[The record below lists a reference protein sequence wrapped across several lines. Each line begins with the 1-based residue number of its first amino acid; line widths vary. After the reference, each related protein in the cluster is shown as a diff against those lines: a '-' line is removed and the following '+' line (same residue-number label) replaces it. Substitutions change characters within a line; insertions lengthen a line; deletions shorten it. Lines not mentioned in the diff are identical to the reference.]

1 MKKEERARSREEITG
16 AEMVTEEG
24 PEWLL
29 SLLREVQ
36 LEQFYSKIWDEL
48 NVTRP
53 GHFDFVKPFDLDQIG
68 MGRPAQRRLF
78 EALKRRK
85 PQVRPKS
92 WMYKMFSTRSPDSPD
107 SPPYPEALISSSSS
121 PSSAAPRGDPDCSLK
136 CLINERDLSLFER
149 LGDGCFG
156 VVRRG
161 EWRIPGGRLVNV
173 AVKSLRTDA
182 GSDPDALLDFLQE
195 VNSMYALDHPHL
207 IRLYGVVLAQPLK
220 MITELAPL
228 GSLHDTLRSR
238 YGSFSLLLLCSYAL
252 QIASGMSY
260 LESRKF
266 IHRDLAARNILLTS
280 EEVVKIGD
288 FGLMRALNGHND
300 HYIMSAHRKIP
311 FAWCS
316 PESLKIGT
324 FSHPSDVWM
333 FGVTLWEMFTY
344 GHEPWLG
351 LSGRQILNK
360 IDREGERLER
370 PDDCPQGMYSVMM
383 KCWAPKPEHRPN
395 FSSLMTL
402 IQEVRPV
409 EVRVLQE
416 VMDPTLLRLDAGD
429 VVTVI
434 DAGPDSQLWRGQNRR
449 TLKVGQFPPSLVSP
463 EDVSQVRS
471 GVQLGSS
478 LMKLSLDAEASN
490 ERRNRAKEA
499 VRREGGGAGGG
510 AGVKLLRMQ
519 RLSKSLE
526 SLSDFSPQTG
536 RQNLPGPK
544 SRVRDLESS
553 PPREA
558 SPRRMSDLPPRR
570 ILANLR
576 PPVLPKPKL
585 PAAKERILPLPNTDY
600 PTPQVNRSS
609 KEKFSS
615 SPVLA
620 PIGEIVHRVPSDPKV
635 AAQKGGSAESDLQR
649 KVKEVEERVHGVTTE
664 ESRDAL
670 RRYSGDVTRAVQALK
685 VEQLYNVSRHSKED
699 CRRILEKCQWNLESA
714 SRYVL
719 RRALHPQ

>member
-1 MKKEERARSREEITG
+1 
-16 AEMVTEEG
+16 MVTEEG
-24 PEWLL
+24 SDWLL
-29 SLLREVQ
+29 AVLREVQ
-36 LEQFYSKIWDEL
+36 LEQFHSKIQDEL

-85 PQVRPKS
+85 PPVRPKS

-107 SPPYPEALISSSSS
+107 SAPFPDSVISPSSSS
-121 PSSAAPRGDPDCSLK
+121 PKGDPDCSLK

-161 EWRIPGGRLVNV
+161 EWRIPGGRVVNV
-173 AVKSLRTDA
+173 AVKSLRSDA
-182 GSDPDALLDFLQE
+182 GSDPDALVDFLQE

-220 MITELAPL
+220 MVTELAPL

-238 YGSFSLLLLCSYAL
+238 YGTFPLPLLWSYAM

-266 IHRDLAARNILLTS
+266 IHRDLAARNILMSS

-344 GHEPWLG
+344 GQEPWLG

-360 IDREGERLER
+360 IDREGEQLER
-370 PDDCPQGMYSVMM
+370 PDDCPQGLYSIMM
-383 KCWAPKPEHRPN
+383 RCWAHKPEHRPN
-395 FSSLMTL
+395 FSSLMAL
-402 IQEVRPV
+402 IQEARPV
-409 EVRVLQE
+409 EVRVLQD
-416 VMDPTLLRLDAGD
+416 VVDANLLRLDAGD
-429 VVTVI
+429 VVTLI
-434 DAGPDSQLWRGQNRR
+434 DAGSDLQMWRGQNRR
-449 TLKVGQFPPSLVSP
+449 TLKVGQFPSSLVSP
-463 EDVSQVRS
+463 EDMAQARS
-471 GVQLGSS
+471 CVQMTSGLG
-478 LMKLSLDAEASN
+478 KLSLGDAEAES
-490 ERRNRAKEA
+490 ERRNRGKEA
-499 VRREGGGAGGG
+499 ARRGGGAGG
-510 AGVKLLRMQ
+510 GVKLLRMQ
-519 RLSKSLE
+519 GLSKSLE
-526 SLSDFSPQTG
+526 SLSDFSQQNT
-536 RQNLPGPK
+536 RQNRPGPK
-544 SRVRDLESS
+544 IRVRDLESS
-553 PPREA
+553 PPREP

-576 PPVLPKPKL
+576 PPVLPKPKQ
-585 PAAKERILPLPNTDY
+585 PAPKERHLPLPSMDY
-600 PTPQVNRSS
+600 PSPQMSRTS

-615 SPVLA
+615 SPALA
-620 PIGEIVHRVPSDPKV
+620 PAGDVVHRLPSDGKTASP
-635 AAQKGGSAESDLQR
+635 KGGSAESDLQR

-664 ESRDAL
+664 ESRGAL
-670 RRYSGDVTRAVQALK
+670 RSYGGDVSRAVQSLK

-699 CRRILEKCQWNLESA
+699 CRRILEKCQWNLEAA

>member
-1 MKKEERARSREEITG
+1 
-16 AEMVTEEG
+16 MVTEEG
-24 PEWLL
+24 TEWLL

-36 LEQFYSKIWDEL
+36 LEQFYPKIRDEL

-78 EALKRRK
+78 EAVKRRK
-85 PQVRPKS
+85 PPVRPKS

-107 SPPYPEALISSSSS
+107 SLPFPDPVISSSSS

-136 CLINERDLSLFER
+136 CLINERDLSLLER

-156 VVRRG
+156 VVKRG
-161 EWRIPGGRLVNV
+161 EWRIPGGRVVNV

-182 GSDPDALLDFLQE
+182 GTDPDALLDFLQE

-220 MITELAPL
+220 MVTELAPL

-238 YGSFSLLLLCSYAL
+238 YGCFPLPLLWSYAL

-288 FGLMRALNGHND
+288 FGLMRSLTGHND

-344 GHEPWLG
+344 GQEPWLG
-351 LSGRQILNK
+351 LSGRQILSK

-370 PDDCPQGMYSVMM
+370 PDDCPQGLYSIMM
-383 KCWAPKPEHRPN
+383 KCWAHKPEHRPN
-395 FSSLMTL
+395 FSTLMTL

-409 EVRVLQE
+409 EVRVLQD
-416 VMDPTLLRLDAGD
+416 VTDPTLLRLDTGD
-429 VVTVI
+429 VVTLI

-449 TLKVGQFPPSLVSP
+449 TLKVGQFPSSLVSS
-463 EDVSQVRS
+463 EDMAQVRS
-471 GVQLGSS
+471 CVQMASGLG
-478 LMKLSLDAEASN
+478 KLSLGDTEAES
-490 ERRNRAKEA
+490 ERRNRGKEA
-499 VRREGGGAGGG
+499 ARRAGGG
-510 AGVKLLRMQ
+510 AEGIKLLRMQ

-526 SLSDFSPQTG
+526 SLSDFPPQNS
-536 RQNLPGPK
+536 RQHHPGPR
-544 SRVRDLESS
+544 SRIRDLESS
-553 PPREA
+553 PPREP

-576 PPVLPKPKL
+576 PQVLPKPKL
-585 PAAKERILPLPNTDY
+585 PVTKERLLPLPNADY
-600 PTPQVNRSS
+600 PSS
-609 KEKFSS
+609 QMSRAGKEKFSS

-620 PIGEIVHRVPSDPKV
+620 TAGDVMHRSPSDGKV
-635 AAQKGGSAESDLQR
+635 AAQKGGSSESDLQR
-649 KVKEVEERVHGVTTE
+649 KVKEVEERVHGVTTD

-670 RRYSGDVTRAVQALK
+670 RNYGGDVTRAVQALK

-699 CRRILEKCQWNLESA
+699 CRRILEKCQWNLEAA